1 MQIYCVEGFGHVEC
15 YCDGSLG
22 GFFLVE
28 AMGYGGVNLVKGSGG
43 GVFGLEAVLE
53 VEGGYVCCYVW

>member
-1 MQIYCVEGFGHVEC
+1 MR
-15 YCDGSLG
+15 